1 MNKLIS
7 TAMLA
12 ASLSAIASAPA
23 RAADT
28 VLMMPIAAAMAANDA
43 QSRLGDSVK
52 FYFADQPTPAV
63 ASKIASDKTSQR
75 TNGFGKSADKSCNWV
90 FLSAMLAL
98 QKRAHEVGADAVV
111 NIVSNYKEKV
121 VASQTEFEC
130 HDGAI
135 MSGVALKG
143 DFVKLAK

>member
-7 TAMLA
+7 
-12 ASLSAIASAPA
+12 SAILAGAALAGALPA
-23 RAADT
+23 QAADT
-28 VLMMPIAAAMAANDA
+28 ALMMPIAAAMAANDA

-52 FYFADQPTPAV
+52 FYFADQPTPPV